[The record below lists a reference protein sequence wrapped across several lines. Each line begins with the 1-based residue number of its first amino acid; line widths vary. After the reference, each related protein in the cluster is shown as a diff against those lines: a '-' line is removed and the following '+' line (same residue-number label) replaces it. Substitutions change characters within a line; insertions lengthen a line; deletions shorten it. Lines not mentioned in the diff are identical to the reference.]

1 MTMAPSTADFFD
13 SCGFSNGHFSAS
25 RSTIGPSKMEP
36 PSIQGTAFDPNSWC
50 MHTRTSAMQPT
61 NSVDACLQSTV
72 LPANSYSVAP
82 RNSYQ
87 SEEALHE
94 THALNYMQFLLFFAS
109 SSVSSPVEL
118 QNCQLPSVAAETPV
132 AGFNELIAPQYEH
145 GDVSSHSDDFWSSAA
160 LFFNDFI
167 NLPDFQQD
175 EFDMFMNT
183 DMDTEAKPVS
193 SGTGITTLPK

>member
-36 PSIQGTAFDPNSWC
+36 PSIQ
-50 MHTRTSAMQPT
+50 
-61 NSVDACLQSTV
+61 
-72 LPANSYSVAP
+72 
-82 RNSYQ
+82 
-87 SEEALHE
+87 
-94 THALNYMQFLLFFAS
+94 
-109 SSVSSPVEL
+109 VSSPVEL

>member
-1 MTMAPSTADFFD
+1 MAGGDSPSSADGAPPSPAPQMIEQRRVLVRIHEVRSESNGEPYID
-13 SCGFSNGHFSAS
+13 IDGSSDTLPNVVEPRLKKGPWTQAEDAILEAYVKRHGGRNWKAVQKNTGLLSCGFSNGHFSAS

-36 PSIQGTAFDPNSWC
+36 PSIQ
-50 MHTRTSAMQPT
+50 
-61 NSVDACLQSTV
+61 
-72 LPANSYSVAP
+72 
-82 RNSYQ
+82 
-87 SEEALHE
+87 
-94 THALNYMQFLLFFAS
+94 
-109 SSVSSPVEL
+109 
-118 QNCQLPSVAAETPV
+118 VAAETPV

-160 LFFNDFI
+160 LFLNGFI